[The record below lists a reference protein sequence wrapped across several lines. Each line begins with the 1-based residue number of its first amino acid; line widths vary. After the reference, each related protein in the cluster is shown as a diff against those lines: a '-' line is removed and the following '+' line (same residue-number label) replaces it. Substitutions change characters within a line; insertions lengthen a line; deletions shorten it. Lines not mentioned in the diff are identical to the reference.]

1 MSRRDDKC
9 AWDILIM
16 YKGASKKLDAYYQ
29 ISASFKEGTI
39 ISIVCVCVEA
49 IFIPFS

>member
-29 ISASFKEGTI
+29 ISASFKEGDYNI
-39 ISIVCVCVEA
+39 NSVCVEA